1 MAPMGTG
8 KVVKVNTGNGYVLDG
23 HEAHYLRGGPEGAQ
37 IVCIF
42 TPPCTGQEVSS
53 LQTNIIQKMSFR
65 FRSLMYVVVHL
76 GTYVC
81 RYEG

>member
-8 KVVKVNTGNGYVLDG
+8 KVVKVNTGDGYVLDG

-42 TPPCTGQEVSS
+42 TPPCTGQEVSQEP
-53 LQTNIIQKMSFR
+53 LKHMD
-65 FRSLMYVVVHL
+65 
-76 GTYVC
+76 G
-81 RYEG
+81 